1 MSEGPAGLGP
11 MAFLRGNR
19 RVFPLHRYDTHV
31 KHPHATPVA
40 SRAESELHRSGANAL
55 PANALPANARGSHVM
70 VKAWN
75 LIAKRSQLRTCV
87 SVNLPG
93 RYSRLGAGFPISR
106 RGHVDANLRC
116 APSHPPQ
123 AWDLACLRG

>member
-40 SRAESELHRSGANAL
+40 SRAEIELHRSG
-55 PANALPANARGSHVM
+55 ANALPANARGSHVM
-70 VKAWN
+70 VKARN

-87 SVNLPG
+87 SVNLLG
-93 RYSRLGAGFPISR
+93 MYSRLGAGFLSP
-106 RGHVDANLRC
+106 GA
-116 APSHPPQ
+116 AT
-123 AWDLACLRG
+123 